1 MADHF
6 VGDRKFADAQRLYR
20 DALSFDES
28 YSEARIALAHLH
40 LQKGEL
46 DACEQECVTLL
57 RTDPD
62 NERAS
67 VVRLIVWNHFAV
79 RAYTRAFLYFDKTS
93 LRINFPKL

>member
-79 RAYTRAFLYFDKTS
+79 RCIHTCIFIF
-93 LRINFPKL
+93 

>member
-6 VGDRKFADAQRLYR
+6 LGDKKFADAQRLYR

-67 VVRLIVWNHFAV
+67 VVRLNLFIVHVWDHFVAGTC
-79 RAYTRAFLYFDKTS
+79 TRMFLI
-93 LRINFPKL
+93 L